1 MDNKQ
6 MNAKMIGGILL
17 IVGTTIG
24 GGMLALPIVMAQGGF
39 WGAAF
44 LLIASWLVMT
54 FSAFLILEVNLW
66 MPMNSNII
74 LMAKRTLGRPAE
86 VVAWI
91 CYLLLFYC
99 LLAAYIAGG
108 SDILHGFIGSTSSA
122 LDAILFT
129 LILGAIV
136 YCGIR
141 IIDYANRGL
150 MFIKLFAFVFLA
162 LLIAPH
168 VQMAQLNAGQIKY
181 LVPAVTVVMTSYGFS
196 TIIPSLRVYFNN
208 DVKKLRTVIIIGSMI
223 PLVCY
228 ITWVGIIFGGIPMDG
243 DYGLMSIVHAEHS
256 TLALNEA
263 LIHQMQ
269 TPTITLLIQV
279 FTSICVATSFL
290 GVSLCVVDFLAD
302 GFRLEKIGWEK
313 VILHTITFLPPLLIA
328 IIYPTAFI
336 VGLRGAGICLT
347 ILIVLLPALMAWQG
361 RYRQKIIADYR
372 VIGGKLSLLITA
384 LVALLVIVRGIF
396 ELVGS
401 A

>member
-1 MDNKQ
+1 MI
-6 MNAKMIGGILL
+6 AKMIGGILL

-39 WGAAF
+39 WGAALVLF
-44 LLIASWLVMT
+44 GSWLLMT
-54 FSAFLILEVNLW
+54 YSAFLILEVTLW

-74 LMAKRTLGRPAE
+74 LMAKRTLGRWAE
-86 VVAWI
+86 GVAWI

-108 SDILHGFIGSTSSA
+108 SDILHGLIGTISSKW
-122 LDAILFT
+122 DAILFT
-129 LILGAIV
+129 IILGAVV
-136 YCGIR
+136 YCGIQ

-150 MFIKLFAFVFLA
+150 MFIKLFAFSFLA

-168 VQMAQLNAGQIKY
+168 VHMAQLNAGQIKY
-181 LVPAVTVVMTSYGFS
+181 LMPAVTVVMTSYGFS

-208 DVKKLRTVIIIGSMI
+208 DVQKLRSVILIGSLI
-223 PLVCY
+223 PLICY
-228 ITWVGIIFGGIPMDG
+228 ITWVGVIFGGIPMDG
-243 DYGLMSIVHAEHS
+243 EYGLMSIVHAEHS
-256 TLALNEA
+256 TLALTEA

-269 TPTITLLIQV
+269 TPSITLLIQV
-279 FTSICVATSFL
+279 FTSVCVVTSFL

-302 GFRLEKIGWEK
+302 GFKMEKIGLQK
-313 VILHTITFLPPLLIA
+313 MILHAVTFLPPLLIA

-347 ILIVLLPALMAWQG
+347 ILIVLLPALMAWNG

-372 VIGGKLSLLITA
+372 VIGGKISLIITA
-384 LVALLVIVRGIF
+384 LIAVFVILKGIL
-396 ELVGS
+396 ELAG
-401 A
+401 AA